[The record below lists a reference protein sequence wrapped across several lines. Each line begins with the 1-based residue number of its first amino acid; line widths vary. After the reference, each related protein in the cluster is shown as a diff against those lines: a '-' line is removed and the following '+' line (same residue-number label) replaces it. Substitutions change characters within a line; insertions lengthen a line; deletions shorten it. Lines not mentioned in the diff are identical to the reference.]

1 MPKQFAALARTL
13 LVIIACSSAS
23 ALFAQG
29 NAAGIEREQILSY
42 HSDVTVNP
50 NATIL
55 VRETISVLATGQQIR
70 HGIYR
75 DFPTRYHDRFGNAY
89 VVHFEVVSV
98 ERDDQPEDYHLEKL
112 SNGLRIYV
120 GKQSELVSSGE
131 HAYELAYTV
140 DREIGFF
147 SDHDELY
154 WNVTGNGWV
163 FPIQEAS
170 ATVHLPQ
177 GIAHDAI
184 LLDAYTGP
192 QDSAG
197 TDYIASADN
206 QSNAG
211 FRTTRALGPHEGLTI
226 VVRWPKGFVRP
237 PTDEEKFH
245 YFLEDNQV
253 TLIGVVGLIV
263 VLIYYTTVWFLVG
276 RDPAKGVIM
285 PRYEPPRGFSPAA
298 VRYVNRM
305 AFDQKALVANLV
317 DLAVKKRLAIQEDG
331 SGVYTLTRLEANP
344 PPAGAA
350 APSRGRGVE
359 NSPEITPDEKLLLD
373 KLFAAGGTL
382 RLERTNH
389 ARVGGAI
396 EALHRALRSSL
407 ERVYFFKNS
416 RYLIPGLLISFL
428 TIVRCGFSIQG
439 AQKPIA
445 LFITFWLLLWSLGCT
460 ALAYAVFASWRNA
473 LSDPH
478 HKAAA
483 RTQALIISAF
493 SIPFFIGELV
503 GLVGL
508 ALAASPAVVLVL
520 ILLVLTNYLFHYLLK
535 APTRSGRALLDQIEG
550 FRMFLAAVEE
560 DRYKALNPLEKT
572 PELFEKFLPHAM
584 ALNVEKAWSEKF
596 AAVLA
601 RAAQPGTT
609 GYSPVWY
616 SGPNWSPI
624 TASAFATSLGSSFS
638 SAISSASTAPGSSSG
653 GGGGGSSGGGGGG
666 GGGGGW

>member
-1 MPKQFAALARTL
+1 MPKQLAALTRTL
-13 LVIIACSSAS
+13 LLVIACSSAS

-42 HSDVTVNP
+42 HSDITVNP
-50 NATIL
+50 NATLL
-55 VRETISVLATGQQIR
+55 VRETISVFATGTQIR

-75 DFPTRYHDRFGNAY
+75 DFPTRYQDRFGNAY

-98 ERDDQPEDYHLEKL
+98 QRDDQPEDCHLEKL
-112 SNGLRIYV
+112 SNGLRIYM
-120 GKQSELVSSGE
+120 GKSSELVSPGA
-131 HAYELAYTV
+131 HTYELAYSV

-163 FPIQEAS
+163 FPIQKAS
-170 ATVHLPQ
+170 ATAHLPK

-206 QSNAG
+206 HSNAG
-211 FRTTRALGPHEGLTI
+211 FRATRALGPHEGLTI

-263 VLIYYTTVWFLVG
+263 VLIYYTAAWLLVG
-276 RDPAKGVIM
+276 RDPAAGVIM

-298 VRYVNRM
+298 IRYVNRM

-344 PPAGAA
+344 PPAGTAA
-350 APSRGRGVE
+350 RSRGGGAE
-359 NSPEITPDEKLLLD
+359 SPPEIMPDEKLLLD

-439 AQKPIA
+439 AQKPLA
-445 LFITFWLLLWSLGCT
+445 LFITFWLLMWSLGCT
-460 ALAYAVFASWRNA
+460 VLVFAVFAAWRNA
-473 LSDPH
+473 FSDPH

-493 SIPFFIGELV
+493 SIPFLIGELV
-503 GLVGL
+503 GLVAL
-508 ALAASPAVVLVL
+508 AAAASPAVVLVL
-520 ILLVLTNYLFHYLLK
+520 ILLVLTNYLFHCLLK

-550 FRMFLAAVEE
+550 FRMFLAAVEQ

-638 SAISSASTAPGSSSG
+638 GAISSASTAPGSSSG